1 MRAIA
6 REVSAGP
13 GRIKLDWL
21 AKLHWGAIVGQTA
34 AILGVHSS
42 GVVALPLGLLLALVA
57 LEAVVNVA
65 LELWLRRGPEVSDA
79 AIAWVMLFDT
89 VVLTALLHLSGGH
102 FNPFS
107 TLYLVNVALA
117 AILLPARWSWIQFAF
132 SVLAFGSLF
141 PLQELAPFGVHD
153 HAAMM
158 EIHLQGMLVAFA
170 IAAFFIVLI
179 VQRVT
184 RALDRRDEELA
195 RARGLAERR
204 QKLASLATLAAGA
217 AHELA
222 TPLATIAIAAREL
235 DRALGRSEAVPGARA
250 DLELIRGQVARC
262 KDILQQMAAR
272 AGENAGE
279 PLVPVRVADWVTR
292 ALDGLPGAERV
303 ALDASGATEG
313 FVRGPPRG
321 LERALRVL
329 LQNALQASG
338 EDSPVELRATARGS
352 SVVVEVVDRGSGM
365 PPDVLARAG
374 EPFFTT
380 KEPGRG
386 SGLGLFLARALLE
399 QLGGELELESAP
411 GRGTTARIVLPAA
424 GTTEGAA

>member
-1 MRAIA
+1 VRATPQ
-6 REVSAGP
+6 ELSAEP

-21 AKLHWGAIVGQTA
+21 VKLHWGAIVGQTA
-34 AILGVHSS
+34 AILGVHFS

-65 LELWLRRGPEVSDA
+65 LELWLRRRPEVSDA
-79 AIAWVMLFDT
+79 ALAGVMLLDT

-117 AILLPARWSWIQFAF
+117 AILLPARWSWIQLAC

-184 RALDRRDEELA
+184 RALDRRDEALA
-195 RARGLAERR
+195 RAQGLAERR

-222 TPLATIAIAAREL
+222 TPLATIAIAAKEL
-235 DRALGRSEAVPGARA
+235 DRELARCQEVPGARA
-250 DLELIRGQVARC
+250 DLDLIRGQVARC

-279 PLVPVRVADWVTR
+279 PLVPVRVADWAAG

-303 ALDASGATEG
+303 VLDVAGAADG
-313 FVRGPPRG
+313 LVRGPPRG

-338 EDSPVELRATARGS
+338 DEDPVALRARVEPSA
-352 SVVVEVVDRGSGM
+352 VVVEVADRGAGM
-365 PPDVLARAG
+365 PPEVLARAG

-399 QLGGELELESAP
+399 QLGGEIELESAP
-411 GRGTTARIVLPAA
+411 GRGTKARIVLPAA
-424 GTTEGAA
+424 RTAREVA

>member
-1 MRAIA
+1 
-6 REVSAGP
+6 
-13 GRIKLDWL
+13 
-21 AKLHWGAIVGQTA
+21 
-34 AILGVHSS
+34 
-42 GVVALPLGLLLALVA
+42 
-57 LEAVVNVA
+57 
-65 LELWLRRGPEVSDA
+65 
-79 AIAWVMLFDT
+79 
-89 VVLTALLHLSGGH
+89 
-102 FNPFS
+102 
-107 TLYLVNVALA
+107 
-117 AILLPARWSWIQFAF
+117 
-132 SVLAFGSLF
+132 
-141 PLQELAPFGVHD
+141 
-153 HAAMM
+153 
-158 EIHLQGMLVAFA
+158 
-170 IAAFFIVLI
+170 
-179 VQRVT
+179 
-184 RALDRRDEELA
+184 
-195 RARGLAERR
+195 
-204 QKLASLATLAAGA
+204 
-217 AHELA
+217 
-222 TPLATIAIAAREL
+222 
-235 DRALGRSEAVPGARA
+235 
-250 DLELIRGQVARC
+250 
-262 KDILQQMAAR
+262 MAAR